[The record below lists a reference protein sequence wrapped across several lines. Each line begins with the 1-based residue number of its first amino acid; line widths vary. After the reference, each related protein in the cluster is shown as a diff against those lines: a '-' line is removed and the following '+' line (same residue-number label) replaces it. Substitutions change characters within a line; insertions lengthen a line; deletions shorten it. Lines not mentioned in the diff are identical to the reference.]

1 MLRRHG
7 NAIAKREQTAGGRPA
22 AAGRTK
28 TCTNVAVLIDTN
40 ILVCGRFSRRL

>member
-7 NAIAKREQTAGGRPA
+7 NAIVKRGRTAGGRLEA
-22 AAGRTK
+22 AAGRAK

-40 ILVCGRFSRRL
+40 ILV